1 MTCGSTQISDNRNR
15 RRPPS
20 AIGCDLD
27 GVRRPS
33 HGLRFLAVTSTALN
47 DARRLVEGSTDVVVI
62 TGAGVSTASGIP
74 DFRGPEGV
82 WTKNPGAERLSNID
96 AFTSSSEVREAAWHR
111 LLLRRDI
118 EVKPNRAH
126 RALVA
131 FESTGKLKALVTQN
145 IDGLHVAAG
154 SDPNL
159 VIEVHGNTR
168 TTRCLRC
175 GDETPTETILD
186 RVASGELDPHCH
198 AIVESLECD
207 GLLKTAV
214 VSFGQPLP
222 AADFARAEYRAK
234 TCDLLLCIGS
244 TLTVHPVAGL
254 VPNAVGRGARLVII
268 NAEPT
273 PYDDDA
279 DVIVR
284 GDIPTVLEDV
294 LGVSLT
300 DE

>member
-1 MTCGSTQISDNRNR
+1 VD
-15 RRPPS
+15 
-20 AIGCDLD
+20 
-27 GVRRPS
+27 
-33 HGLRFLAVTSTALN
+33 TSTN
-47 DARRLVEGSTDVVVI
+47 VVVI

-82 WTKNPGAERLSNID
+82 WTKNPTAERLSNID
-96 AFTSSSEVREAAWHR
+96 AFTSSSEVREAAWQR
-111 LLLRRDI
+111 LLLRRDV
-118 EVKPNRAH
+118 EVKPNQAH
-126 RALVA
+126 RALAA
-131 FESTGKLKALVTQN
+131 FEGTGKLQALVTQN

-175 GDETPTETILD
+175 GDETPTGMVLD

-198 AIVESLECD
+198 AIIENVECD

-234 TCDLLLCIGS
+234 TCDLLLCIGT
-244 TLTVHPVAGL
+244 TLTVHPVSGL
-254 VPNAVGRGARLVII
+254 VPKAVARGARLVII

-294 LGVSLT
+294 LGVSLSN
-300 DE
+300 E